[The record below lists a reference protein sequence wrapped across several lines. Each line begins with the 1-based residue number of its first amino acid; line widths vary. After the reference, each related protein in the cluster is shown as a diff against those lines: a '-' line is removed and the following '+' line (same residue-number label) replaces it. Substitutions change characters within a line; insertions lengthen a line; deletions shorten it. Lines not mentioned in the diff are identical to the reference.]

1 MTKNLLTTFFIISIL
16 FTGCIKKPENNK
28 LPLTKKVLEKTV
40 LRALNGNKSANDSL
54 SNLIDYSLPLEPNYS
69 EFFIDSSL
77 INNSKVIFT
86 VLMTFENPI
95 YNRFAVYNT
104 NLDLE
109 LIDKSL
115 NGRIYKEQLFL
126 SGTNFI
132 KLTEDFLSKDIFKL
146 TRISLYKADTASVD
160 LVFRTFS
167 KLIDRRRIYSQD
179 ITEINNDSIVTKLNS
194 TIRTSIRNK
203 TDKFIYSSF
212 NKKYV
217 SEDNLFYDFVTDFIN
232 KAKVNIKLPIITD
245 RKSTFAS
252 VGITEDL
259 IIDRND
265 PKVKLPSGFTISLSN
280 TWNRID
286 NFMIRSHI
294 LKGKEGTR
302 FLNNV
307 IGSTISIIKLDELE
321 NVTEYCKYPFITE
334 TKGQSNIRATE
345 RMVYGK
351 TFYQLFEFTGEG
363 QTYLMI
369 MDGSKYTYKKYEN
382 LYKEIINSF
391 RIIKQV

>member
-1 MTKNLLTTFFIISIL
+1 MTKNLLTTFFILSLL
-16 FTGCIKKPENNK
+16 FTGCLKKPENNK

-54 SNLIDYSLPLEPNYS
+54 SNLIDYSLPLDPNYS
-69 EFFIDSSL
+69 EFSIDSSL
-77 INNSKVIFT
+77 FNNSKVIFT

-95 YNRFAVYNT
+95 YNRFAVYNK
-104 NLDLE
+104 NFELE

-126 SGTNFI
+126 SGTNFV

-146 TRISLYKADTASVD
+146 TRISLYKVDTTSVN
-160 LVFRTFS
+160 LVFRSFS
-167 KLIDRRRIYSQD
+167 KLIDRRRIYTQD
-179 ITEINNDSIVTKLNS
+179 ITEINNDSIITKLNS

-212 NKKYV
+212 NKKYI
-217 SEDNLFYDFVTDFIN
+217 SEDNLFYNFVTDFIN
-232 KAKVNIKLPIITD
+232 KARVKIKLPIITD
-245 RKSTFAS
+245 RKSAFAS
-252 VGITEDL
+252 VGITENL

-321 NVTEYCKYPFITE
+321 NVTEYSKYPFKTE
-334 TKGQSNIRATE
+334 MKGQSNIRATE
-345 RMVYGK
+345 KMTYGK
-351 TFYQLFEFTGEG
+351 SFYQLFEFTGEG
-363 QTYLMI
+363 ETYLMI

-391 RIIKQV
+391 RIIKQI